1 MGRAGQGGVC
11 CQGAGRSGGVGCQAG
26 VVTGSAASCSDVR
39 ARMSLV
45 SVETNFTFDKQ
56 PNCEIF
62 PSPRTESTGALVSPA
77 STRRVRAWKFHMCVL
92 AVNLHACAWS
102 VLGNS
107 TMKQNGIDAAIS
119 LALPWR
125 HI

>member
-1 MGRAGQGGVC
+1 
-11 CQGAGRSGGVGCQAG
+11 
-26 VVTGSAASCSDVR
+26 
-39 ARMSLV
+39 MSLV

-62 PSPRTESTGALVSPA
+62 PSPRTESTGAQVSPA

-92 AVNLHACAWS
+92 AVNLHACVWS

-107 TMKQNGIDAAIS
+107 TMKQNGIDAANLFGPAVETHLTNSEIFSKSSAVGHGCTGEPS
-119 LALPWR
+119 LN
-125 HI
+125 